1 MMKKVTLLLALVFA
15 VNLTAQTQYEKGMNK
30 AFQLWGQQK
39 NTEAAQLFE
48 RIANAEKDK
57 WLPSYYAGLIEV
69 LGSFGIKD
77 EAKLKAKL
85 NKAQEFL
92 DKADAISPNNPEVLI
107 TKALLN
113 VSYMAFDGQKY
124 GMTMSMK
131 NNALYARALKIAPN
145 NPRVIMSKAEADM
158 GAARFFG
165 KPITPYCKD
174 IERAVALAKKEKI
187 TEKFYPKFGF
197 DRATQILK
205 QCKQ

>member
-1 MMKKVTLLLALVFA
+1 MMKKITLLLVLVFA

-39 NTEAAQLFE
+39 NTEASQLFE

-92 DKADAISPNNPEVLI
+92 DNADAISPNNPEVLI
-107 TKALLN
+107 TKAFLN

-131 NNALYARALKIAPN
+131 NNALYARAIKIAPN

-187 TEKFYPKFGF
+187 TEKFYPQFGF